1 MTREWTVEKGAPANP
16 RYPRRVRWLHW
27 LMAVIVL
34 GMLAVGFTMAHLI
47 DDTVPIK
54 FAWLYPYHKSFGML
68 VLILVL
74 IRLAVRRSAR
84 LPGLP
89 QSLSPWER
97 RLAKAAHVTLYSLM
111 ILVPLMGYSLSS
123 SFTQSDGVYFFG
135 VDLPE
140 LLPKND
146 ARFAVFDRLH
156 AILAYTLLAL
166 IVLHVLGALK
176 HRFLDRDKDGDVL
189 SRML

>member
-1 MTREWTVEKGAPANP
+1 MENGVLVNV

-27 LMAVIVL
+27 LMAVIIL
-34 GMLAVGFTMAHLI
+34 GMIAVGFTMVHLI
-47 DDTVPIK
+47 DDSVPIK
-54 FAWLYPYHKSFGML
+54 FNWLYPYHKSFGLL
-68 VLILVL
+68 VLLLVAA
-74 IRLAVRRSAR
+74 RLAARRSAR

-89 QSLSPWER
+89 RALPPWER
-97 RLAKAAHVTLYSLM
+97 RLAKAAHVALYSLM
-111 ILVPLMGYSLSS
+111 ILVPVMGYSLSS

-135 VDLPE
+135 VNLPE

-166 IVLHVLGALK
+166 IILHVLGALK
-176 HRFLDRDKDGDVL
+176 HRFLDRDKDRDVL
-189 SRML
+189 TRML

>member
-1 MTREWTVEKGAPANP
+1 METGTPANP

-27 LMAVIVL
+27 LMAAIIL
-34 GMLAVGFTMAHLI
+34 GMLTVGFTMVHLI
-47 DDTVPIK
+47 DDKVPIK
-54 FAWLYPYHKSFGML
+54 FDWLYPYHKSFGML
-68 VLILVL
+68 VLLLVL
-74 IRLAVRRSAR
+74 VRLAVRRSAR

-89 QSLSPWER
+89 RSLPPWER
-97 RLAKAAHVTLYSLM
+97 RMAKVAHVALYTLM

-135 VDLPE
+135 VNLPE

-146 ARFAVFDRLH
+146 ARFAVFDWLH

-166 IVLHVLGALK
+166 IILHVLGALK
-176 HRFLDRDKDGDVL
+176 HRFVDREKDADVL
-189 SRML
+189 ARML

>member
-1 MTREWTVEKGAPANP
+1 VEKEASGNM

-27 LMAVIVL
+27 TMAVIIV
-34 GMLAVGFTMAHLI
+34 GMLAVGFTMVHLI
-47 DDTVPIK
+47 DDAVPIK

-68 VLILVL
+68 ILLLALV
-74 IRLAVRRSAR
+74 RLVARQSAR

-89 QSLSPWER
+89 RSLPPWER
-97 RLAKAAHVTLYSLM
+97 RLAKVAHVALYSLM

-135 VDLPE
+135 VNLPE

-156 AILAYTLLAL
+156 AIFAYTLLAL
-166 IVLHVLGALK
+166 IILHVLGALK
-176 HRFLDRDKDGDVL
+176 HRFLDRDKDNDVL
-189 SRML
+189 KRML

>member
-1 MTREWTVEKGAPANP
+1 MTRGQTVEKEAPANP

-27 LMAVIVL
+27 LMAGIIL
-34 GMLAVGFTMAHLI
+34 GMLAVGFTMVHLI
-47 DDTVPIK
+47 DDKVPIK

-89 QSLSPWER
+89 QSLSLWER
-97 RLAKAAHVTLYSLM
+97 RLAKAAHVALYTLM

-135 VDLPE
+135 VNLPE

-176 HRFLDRDKDGDVL
+176 HRFLDRDRDGDVL

>member
-1 MTREWTVEKGAPANP
+1 MEKGAPANP

-123 SFTQSDGVYFFG
+123 SFTQSDGVDFFG
-135 VDLPE
+135 VYLPE

-146 ARFAVFDRLH
+146 SRFAVFDRLH